1 MNKENNR
8 AFQRI
13 LGVLGRSNSVNP
25 LNAFDSILVQGQRP
39 INDISN
45 VAIGFDANSILR
57 LATHKKMDDILD
69 IIQVKKL
76 LCIVPE
82 QALQEFWNNEL
93 AVADS
98 VNRKIKT
105 KVDEIKKYLS
115 ESGVYEAQEI
125 KNIENELIK
134 LEANHGYLMDPKYRE
149 KTKNVFEFFSIAAT
163 VVTTPRDKLI
173 EIANLRKKTKTPPGF
188 KDDGYGDFFCWVDL
202 IFALMINRK
211 KYNFENVLWVTSD
224 KKMDWSRE
232 SIPHPILSAEMKTL
246 VGANLYT
253 CDLDKL
259 AELAS

>member
-1 MNKENNR
+1 MNKEYNR
-8 AFQRI
+8 NFQKI
-13 LGVLGRSNSVNP
+13 LSVLGRSNSVNP
-25 LNAFDSILVQGQRP
+25 MRAFDSILVQGQRP
-39 INDISN
+39 ISDISN
-45 VAIGFDANSILR
+45 TAIGFDANSILR

-69 IIQVKKL
+69 IIQVKNI
-76 LCIVPE
+76 LCVVPE

-98 VNRKIKT
+98 VNRKIKI
-105 KVDEIKKYLS
+105 KLDELKKYLS
-115 ESGVYEAQEI
+115 ESGVYETDEI
-125 KNIENELIK
+125 KNIEIELNK

-149 KTKNVFEFFSIAAT
+149 KTKNVFEFLSSQAT
-163 VVTTPRDKLI
+163 VVTTPREKLV
-173 EIANLRKKTKTPPGF
+173 EIANLRKKSKTPPGF

-202 IFALMINRK
+202 IFALMINKK
-211 KYNFENVLWVTSD
+211 KYSFESVLWVTSD

-232 SIPHPILSAEMKTL
+232 SIPHPILIAEMKTL